1 MASSEKDFPMELRVL
16 VAFALSA
23 LVLMLWVPVQHR
35 FFPPPA
41 PARQAATQAK
51 PSAPASSPGADAG
64 AKAPAQTPR
73 KATRKRAPLAAAVQ
87 QASEE
92 TETVLENDLYR
103 VVFSNRGA
111 LVKSWTLK
119 RYQDARGKAL
129 ELVNHGPDAR
139 LGYPFLIWVDDEELR
154 NKLANALFR
163 VQAGGSKAPA
173 NVVFE
178 YGDGTLAARKE
189 FRFEHDSYVAQ
200 VFSEVTN
207 AGAPVAHQ
215 LAWRGGFGDQ
225 TVADAHQTATVVTAT
240 AAGIDRHEYKNIKAD
255 TKYSGPFLYAGI
267 EDLFFAVVF
276 MPPVE
281 GPGPGTVAA
290 AAALRSEYQ
299 PEGAQSPTGLIG
311 VAAGGQASNQL
322 RVFVGPKAME
332 VLSHVY
338 PEPGAAERARQG
350 QPVLSLADLLDF
362 GWFFFIAKPL
372 LLVLKWIH
380 ANVVSNYGWAIVII
394 TIVINMLLFPLK
406 LKSMKSALKMQ
417 RLAPQIKAI
426 QEKYKKYKFNDPKK
440 QEQNKE
446 IMDLYKRHGVNPVG
460 GCFPMLLQIPFLYA
474 FYKVLAIAIEM
485 RHAPWFGWIRDLSAK
500 DPYYILP
507 IVMTLTMF
515 LLQKMTPQTA
525 TDPAQQKMF
534 MFMPLI
540 FGFMFMNVSSGLVLY
555 WLVGNL
561 VGIAQQWYI
570 NRAGL
575 GAAPPR
581 KPALAA
587 K

>member
-1 MASSEKDFPMELRVL
+1 MAFSKKDFPMELRVL

-23 LVLMLWVPVQHR
+23 LVLMLWMPVQQR

-51 PSAPASSPGADAG
+51 PAAPASSPGADAG
-64 AKAPAQTPR
+64 AKAPAQAPQ
-73 KATRKRAPLAAAVQ
+73 KATRKRAPLAAAVK

-92 TETVLENDLYR
+92 TETALENDLYR

-111 LVKSWTLK
+111 AVKSWTLK
-119 RYQDARGKAL
+119 GYKDAHGRAL
-129 ELVNHGPDAR
+129 ELINRGPDAK

-163 VQAGGSKAPA
+163 VQVSGSQAPA
-173 NVVFE
+173 KVVFE
-178 YGDGTLAARKE
+178 YSDRTLAARKE
-189 FRFEHDSYVAQ
+189 FRFEHNSYVAQ

-207 AGAPVAHQ
+207 AGAPVPHQ

-225 TVADAHQTATVVTAT
+225 TVVDAYQTATVVTAT
-240 AAGIDRHEYKNIKAD
+240 AAGIERHEYKSIKTD

-267 EDLFFAVVF
+267 EDLFFAAVF
-276 MPPVE
+276 MPPAE
-281 GPGPGTVAA
+281 TPGPGTVAA
-290 AAALRSEYQ
+290 AAAFRSEYQ
-299 PEGAQSPTGLIG
+299 PEGAQSPIGLIG
-311 VAAGGQASNQL
+311 VGAGGQASNQL
-322 RVFVGPKAME
+322 RVFVGPKAMD
-332 VLSHVY
+332 VLSQVY

-362 GWFFFIAKPL
+362 GWFSFIAKPL
-372 LLVLKWIH
+372 LVVLKWIH
-380 ANVVSNYGWAIVII
+380 AHVVSNYGWAIVII
-394 TIVINMLLFPLK
+394 TIVINFLLFPLK
-406 LKSMKSALKMQ
+406 LKSMKSAMKMQ
-417 RLAPQIKAI
+417 QLAPQIKAI

-440 QEQNKE
+440 QDQNKE

-474 FYKVLAIAIEM
+474 FYKVLAISIEM
-485 RHAPWFGWIRDLSAK
+485 RHAPWFGWIRDLSAM

-515 LLQKMTPQTA
+515 LLQKMTPQTV

-561 VGIAQQWYI
+561 VGMAQQWYI

>member
-1 MASSEKDFPMELRVL
+1 MAFSKKDFPMELRVL
-16 VAFALSA
+16 LAFALSA
-23 LVLMLWVPVQHR
+23 LVLMLWMPIQQR

-41 PARQAATQAK
+41 PLKQPAPQAK
-51 PSAPASSPGADAG
+51 PSAPASPPGADAG
-64 AKAPAQTPR
+64 AKAPVPR
-73 KATRKRAPLAAAVQ
+73 PQKAAGKRAPVAPAVM

-92 TETVLENDLYR
+92 TEAILENDLYR

-119 RYQDARGKAL
+119 RYQDGRGKAL
-129 ELVNHGPDAR
+129 EVVNHGPDAR

-154 NKLANALFR
+154 NRLANALFR
-163 VQAGGSKAPA
+163 VQVSGSRAPA
-173 NVVFE
+173 KVVFE
-178 YGDGTLAARKE
+178 YNDGTLAARKE
-189 FRFEHDSYVAQ
+189 FRFEHNSYVAQ

-207 AGAPVAHQ
+207 AGVPVPHQ

-225 TVADAHQTATVVTAT
+225 TVADAYQTATVVTAT
-240 AAGIDRHEYKNIKAD
+240 AAGIDRHEYKSIKTDA
-255 TKYSGPFLYAGI
+255 KYSGPFLYAGI
-267 EDLFFAVVF
+267 EDLFFAAVF
-276 MPPVE
+276 MPPAE
-281 GPGPGTVAA
+281 TPGPGTVAA
-290 AAALRSEYQ
+290 AAAFRSEYQ
-299 PEGAQSPTGLIG
+299 PEGAQSPIGLIG
-311 VAAGGQASNQL
+311 VAAGGQASNHM
-322 RVFVGPKAME
+322 RVFVGPKALD

-350 QPVLSLADLLDF
+350 QPVLTLEDLLDF
-362 GWFFFIAKPL
+362 GWFSFIAKPL
-372 LLVLKWIH
+372 LRALKWVY

-394 TIVINMLLFPLK
+394 TVVINFLLFPLK

-417 RLAPQIKAI
+417 QLAPQIKAI

-474 FYKVLAIAIEM
+474 FYTVLSISIEM
-485 RHAPWFGWIRDLSAK
+485 RHAPWIGWIRDLSAK

-570 NRAGL
+570 NRVGL